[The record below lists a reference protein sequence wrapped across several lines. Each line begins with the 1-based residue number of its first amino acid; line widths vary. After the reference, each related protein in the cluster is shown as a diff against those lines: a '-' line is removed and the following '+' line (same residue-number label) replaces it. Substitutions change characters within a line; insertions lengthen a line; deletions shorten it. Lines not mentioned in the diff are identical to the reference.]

1 VRSRKPRRESNG
13 RAPLL
18 GGFLQAWRGY
28 RAFRRLSRAERR
40 IVVYSESGQDWHHFQ
55 PVLEYLTGTLAA
67 TVCYV
72 SSDATDAGLRQDNSR
87 IHSFCVGRGL
97 VRIWFFQFLEADVL
111 LTQLLDLNNL
121 DLKRSIHPVH
131 YIYMFH
137 SLIST
142 HMADH
147 ANSYD
152 HYDTILC
159 SGPHQIREIR
169 AREALKG
176 LKPKRLVPHGYH
188 RLEQLMADR
197 HDPPPI
203 RSDADLHVLLAPSWG
218 EQTILNL
225 FGVELTGILLDAGFR
240 LTVRPHYQTRWKTPE
255 VLERV
260 IAQYGRHER
269 FRLVE
274 DMSESDSLY
283 DSHVM
288 ITDWSGAGQ
297 DYGMGLEKP
306 VLYIDVP
313 PKARN
318 EEWRELGIEPFE
330 SYVRDKLGA
339 LLPPARL
346 DDAPRV
352 IRELVRDPEQ
362 FRRNVAA
369 LRRDWVFNLGRSG
382 EAAAKAV
389 AAISA
394 EIVTGAE
401 IPAAGR

>member
-1 VRSRKPRRESNG
+1 MLR
-13 RAPLL
+13 
-18 GGFLQAWRGY
+18 GFFQAWRSY
-28 RAFRRLSRAERR
+28 RAFRRLPRAQRR

-55 PVLEYLTGTLAA
+55 PVLDYRTGTLAA

-72 SSDATDAGLRQDNSR
+72 SSDATDAGLRQDNPR
-87 IHSFCVGRGL
+87 IRPFCIGRGP
-97 VRIWFFQFLEADVL
+97 VRIWFFQCLQADVM
-111 LTQLLDLNNL
+111 LTQLLDLNNF

-169 AREALKG
+169 RREAMKG
-176 LKPKRLVPHGYH
+176 LKAKRLVPHGYH
-188 RLEQLMADR
+188 RLEQLMDER
-197 HDPPPI
+197 REPPPI
-203 RSDADLHVLLAPSWG
+203 RADADIHVLLAPSWG

-225 FGVELTGILLDAGFR
+225 FGLELAGILLEAGFR
-240 LTVRPHYQTRWKTPE
+240 LTLRPHYQTRWKTPE
-255 VLERV
+255 VIDR
-260 IAQYGRHER
+260 ITAKYASHPR

-274 DMSESDSLY
+274 QMGESDSLY

-288 ITDWSGAGQ
+288 ITDWSGAGH

-313 PKARN
+313 AKARN
-318 EEWRELGIEPFE
+318 DEWPELGIEPFE
-330 SYVRDKLGA
+330 SYVRDKIGA

-346 DDAPRV
+346 DEAPRV

-362 FRRNVAA
+362 FRRDVSA
-369 LRRDWVFNLGRSG
+369 LRRDWVFNLGRSA
-382 EAAAKAV
+382 EAGAKAV
-389 AAISA
+389 AAIAA
-394 EIVTGAE
+394 EIAAGAE